1 MDESTFE
8 SKLKDLAREFGTI
21 DPKQRQKLFI
31 LAQKSESCHK
41 ELRKKVNEL
50 EDSLDYLRV
59 CIKYLLFD
67 VEATRRENSY
77 LRKIIEDK

>member
-8 SKLKDLAREFGTI
+8 SKLEDLAKEFGTV
-21 DPKQRQKLFI
+21 DPRQRQKLLI
-31 LAQKSESCHK
+31 LAQKGEKCHK
-41 ELRKKVNEL
+41 ELHRKVDEL

-77 LRKIIEDK
+77 LRKIIEEK

>member
-8 SKLKDLAREFGTI
+8 SKLKDLAREFGTV

-31 LAQKSESCHK
+31 LAQKSEKCHK
-41 ELRKKVNEL
+41 ELRKKVNEF

-77 LRKIIEDK
+77 LRKIIEEK